1 MAICRYIYKEENAL
15 RKKRLGSILISAAL
29 IVILAVFLIN
39 LKEGSSRA
47 PADAVA
53 LSEIMISNKG
63 SVPDN
68 LGGYPDYIELHNGS
82 SERADISGYGLS
94 DSLLEGAKYVFPAG
108 TVLEPGAY
116 VVVWCGGEAEDD
128 MHAPF
133 KLSAGEE
140 AVLFDASGRP
150 LDTAVLNSV
159 DSGMVLRREGEV
171 WTQAK
176 PCPGYPKTEEGM
188 AEYEASLKETED
200 MGLYI
205 NEFMAS
211 NATTI
216 CDSFGSYSDWIEL
229 YNSTDTDMD
238 ISGFGISDNLSQPMK
253 YRFPDGTTIAAKG
266 YLVVFCSG
274 NEGMQN
280 GELHAPFGLRSYG
293 EDVVIANRAGRII
306 DSYSFKNQETDV
318 SMARVP
324 DGAGEFQSNS
334 QPSPGY
340 PNTGA
345 GYSAFDAANRLPLGG
360 VYISEFGGSTGSVAS
375 DWVEIYN
382 STGSAVSLGGY
393 GLSNNPKN
401 PAKWVFPDISIE
413 PGEYLLLYA
422 TGSADKAQ
430 KKNLK
435 LNFCISSTGET
446 LFFFDPNGKLID
458 KLSAGRMKSGQS
470 YGRDGSDNRYYYAD
484 PTPGAQNGK
493 GYEGITQLPAFS
505 VTPGIYDNAV
515 TVAIT
520 AGEGETIRY
529 TTDCTTPNAS
539 SEVYSGELSISKN
552 SVIRAAAFRDGY
564 LSGDVATATY
574 LFRSDGVNHALPVVT
589 LVTDPDNLWN
599 SKTGI
604 YATGDQFDPDA
615 ASYADTLQ
623 SATYYQAKF
632 ATEEQVDTIWEK
644 PAAFSLFDDNGKQ
657 VFTQNVGIRI
667 AGSFGR
673 GRAQKGFNVIA
684 RKEYGKGSM
693 EYPFFENRPYT
704 EYKAVVLRAG
714 AQDQNRSKIRD
725 ELASGLLEGTDIN
738 ILYQAYRP
746 TVLYL
751 NGEYWGVYFMKEK
764 RNRFFV
770 AQHENTENNV
780 DLAIGKGFK
789 QRSYGDNSDWV
800 SLYEYATSH
809 DLSSAEAYAYVSE
822 RMDVDSFRDYMI
834 AEIYNGNTDT
844 YNFQYYRLKGGKW
857 KFIFYDFCW
866 GFQSPGHETLAFRMG
881 KTPAD
886 VCSAKLFAA
895 MLQNK
900 GWRDSFCRRF
910 GELLNTAFAPERVSA
925 LIEELYGYVEP
936 EIKREREKFNKD
948 TFMGVKQPNTNLG
961 TYEGFQSEISKLK
974 DFAQRR
980 PEELKR
986 QLQSNLGLSDSYMKE
1001 VFG

>member
-1 MAICRYIYKEENAL
+1 M
-15 RKKRLGSILISAAL
+15 RKKRLGSILISVAL
-29 IVILAVFLIN
+29 MVILAVFLIN
-39 LKEGSSRA
+39 LREGSSKA
-47 PADAVA
+47 PADAVT

-108 TVLEPGAY
+108 TALEPGAY

-188 AEYEASLKETED
+188 AEYEKSLKETED
-200 MGLYI
+200 IGLYI

-211 NATTI
+211 NATTL

-318 SMARVP
+318 SMARIP

-382 STGSAVSLGGY
+382 STGSAVNLAGY

-458 KLSAGRMKSGQS
+458 KLSAGRMRSGQS
-470 YGRDGSDNRYYYAD
+470 YGRDGSDNRFYYAE

-693 EYPFFENRPYT
+693 EYPFFENRPYK

-751 NGEYWGVYFMKEK
+751 NGEYWGVYFLKEK

-789 QRSYGDNSDWV
+789 QRTYGDNSDWV

-809 DLSSAEAYAYVSE
+809 DLSASDAYNYVAE

-866 GFQSPGHETLAFRMG
+866 GFQSPSHETLAFRMG
-881 KTPAD
+881 KTPSD

-910 GELLNTAFAPERVSA
+910 GELLNTAFAPERVTA
-925 LIEELYGYVEP
+925 LIDELYGYVEP

-974 DFAQRR
+974 DFAQKR

>member
-1 MAICRYIYKEENAL
+1 M
-15 RKKRLGSILISAAL
+15 RKRRLGSILISAAL

-82 SERADISGYGLS
+82 TERADISGYGLS

-116 VVVWCGGEAEDD
+116 VVVWCSGDAEDG

-188 AEYEASLKETED
+188 AEYEKSLKETED

-318 SMARVP
+318 SMARIP

-360 VYISEFGGSTGSVAS
+360 VYISEFGGSTGSVAT
-375 DWVEIYN
+375 DWVELHN
-382 STGSAVSLGGY
+382 STGSAVSLAGY

-435 LNFCISSTGET
+435 LNFNISSTGEA

-458 KLSAGRMKSGQS
+458 KLSAGRMRSGQS
-470 YGRDGSDNRYYYAD
+470 YGRHGSDNRFYYAE

-552 SVIRAAAFRDGY
+552 SVIRTAAFRDGY

-604 YATGDQFDPDA
+604 YATGDKFDPDA
-615 ASYADTLQ
+615 ASYADTLK

-881 KTPAD
+881 KTPSD

>member
-1 MAICRYIYKEENAL
+1 M
-15 RKKRLGSILISAAL
+15 RKRRLGSILISAAL

-82 SERADISGYGLS
+82 TERADISGYGLS

-188 AEYEASLKETED
+188 AEYEKSLKETED
-200 MGLYI
+200 IGLYI

-318 SMARVP
+318 SMARIP

-375 DWVEIYN
+375 DWVELHN
-382 STGSAVSLGGY
+382 STGSAVSLAGY

-435 LNFCISSTGET
+435 LNFCISSTGEA

-458 KLSAGRMKSGQS
+458 KLSAGRMRSGQS
-470 YGRDGSDNRYYYAD
+470 YGRDGSDNRFYYAE

-693 EYPFFENRPYT
+693 EYPFFENRPYK

-780 DLAIGKGFK
+780 DMAIGKGFK

-809 DLSSAEAYAYVSE
+809 DLSASDAYNYVAE

-881 KTPAD
+881 KTPSD

>member
-1 MAICRYIYKEENAL
+1 M
-15 RKKRLGSILISAAL
+15 RKRRLGSILISAAL

-82 SERADISGYGLS
+82 TEKADISGYGLS

-108 TVLEPGAY
+108 TVLEPDAY
-116 VVVWCGGEAEDD
+116 VVVWCGGEAEDG

-188 AEYEASLKETED
+188 AEYEKSLKETED
-200 MGLYI
+200 IGLYI

-318 SMARVP
+318 SMARIP

-375 DWVEIYN
+375 DWVELHN
-382 STGSAVSLGGY
+382 STGSAVSLAGY

-435 LNFCISSTGET
+435 LNFCISSTGEA

-470 YGRDGSDNRYYYAD
+470 YGRDGSDNRFYYAE

-751 NGEYWGVYFMKEK
+751 NGEYWGVYFLKEK

-800 SLYEYATSH
+800 SLYEYATTH

-881 KTPAD
+881 KTPSD

-910 GELLNTAFAPERVSA
+910 GELLNTAFAPERVTS
-925 LIEELYGYVEP
+925 LIDQLYGYVEP

>member
-1 MAICRYIYKEENAL
+1 M
-15 RKKRLGSILISAAL
+15 RKRRLGSILISAAL

-82 SERADISGYGLS
+82 TEKADISGYGLS

-108 TVLEPGAY
+108 TVLEPDAY
-116 VVVWCGGEAEDD
+116 VVVWCGGEAEDG

-159 DSGMVLRREGEV
+159 DSGMVLRREGDT
-171 WTQAK
+171 WIQAK
-176 PCPGYPKTEEGM
+176 PCPGYPKTEAGM

-253 YRFPDGTTIAAKG
+253 YRFPDGTTIAARG

-318 SMARVP
+318 SMARIP

-375 DWVEIYN
+375 DWVELHN
-382 STGSAVSLGGY
+382 STGSAVSLAGY

-435 LNFCISSTGET
+435 LNFCISSTGEA

-470 YGRDGSDNRYYYAD
+470 YGRDGSDNRFYYAE

-809 DLSSAEAYAYVSE
+809 DLSASDAYNYVAE

-881 KTPAD
+881 KTPSD

-895 MLQNK
+895 MLQNR

-974 DFAQRR
+974 DFAQKR
-980 PEELKR
+980 PEEIKR

>member
-1 MAICRYIYKEENAL
+1 M
-15 RKKRLGSILISAAL
+15 KKRRLGSILISVAL
-29 IVILAVFLIN
+29 MVILAVFLIN
-39 LKEGSSRA
+39 LKEGSSKA
-47 PADAVA
+47 PTEAVTF
-53 LSEIMISNKG
+53 SEIMISNKG

-108 TVLEPGAY
+108 TVLEPDAY
-116 VVVWCGGEAEDD
+116 VVVWCSGEAEDG

-159 DSGMVLRREGEV
+159 DSGMVLRRQGEV

-188 AEYEASLKETED
+188 AEYEKSLKETED
-200 MGLYI
+200 IGLYI
-205 NEFMAS
+205 NEFMAG
-211 NATTI
+211 NATTV

-318 SMARVP
+318 SMARIP
-324 DGAGEFQSNS
+324 DGTGEFQSNS

-382 STGSAVSLGGY
+382 STGSAVNLGGY
-393 GLSNNPKN
+393 GISNNPKN

-539 SEVYSGELSISKN
+539 SQVYSGELSISKN

-615 ASYADTLQ
+615 ASYADTLK

-644 PAAFSLFDDNGKQ
+644 PAAFSLFDDSGRQ

-780 DLAIGKGFK
+780 DMAIGKGFK
-789 QRSYGDNSDWV
+789 QRTYGDNSDWV

-809 DLSSAEAYAYVSE
+809 DLSASDAYNYVAE
-822 RMDVDSFRDYMI
+822 RMDVDSFMDYMI
-834 AEIYNGNTDT
+834 AQIYTGNTDT

-866 GFQSPGHETLAFRMG
+866 GFQSPGHETVAYRMG
-881 KTPAD
+881 KTPSD
-886 VCSAKLFAA
+886 VCSAKLFSA

-900 GWRDSFCRRF
+900 GWKDRFCRRF
-910 GELLNTAFAPERVSA
+910 AELLNTAFTPERVTG
-925 LIEELYGYVEP
+925 LIDQLYGYVEP

>member
-1 MAICRYIYKEENAL
+1 M
-15 RKKRLGSILISAAL
+15 RKRRLGSILISAAL

-82 SERADISGYGLS
+82 TEKADISGYGLS

-108 TVLEPGAY
+108 TVLEPDAY
-116 VVVWCGGEAEDD
+116 VVVWCGGEAEDG

-188 AEYEASLKETED
+188 AEYEKSLKETED

-318 SMARVP
+318 SMARIP

-345 GYSAFDAANRLPLGG
+345 GYSAFDAANRLPLSG
-360 VYISEFGGSTGSVAS
+360 VHISEFGGSTESVAT
-375 DWVEIYN
+375 DWVELHN

-430 KKNLK
+430 KKKLK
-435 LNFCISSTGET
+435 LNFCISSTGEA

-458 KLSAGRMKSGQS
+458 KLSAGRMRSGQS
-470 YGRDGSDNRYYYAD
+470 YGRDGSDNRFYYAE

-539 SEVYSGELSISKN
+539 SEVYSAELSISN
-552 SVIRAAAFRDGY
+552 HSVIRAAAFRDGY

-615 ASYADTLQ
+615 ASYADTLK

-751 NGEYWGVYFMKEK
+751 NGEYWGVYFLKEK

-789 QRSYGDNSDWV
+789 QRTYGDNSDWV

-881 KTPAD
+881 KTPSD

-974 DFAQRR
+974 DFAQKR
-980 PEELKR
+980 PEEIKR

>member
-1 MAICRYIYKEENAL
+1 M
-15 RKKRLGSILISAAL
+15 RKRRLGSILISAAL
-29 IVILAVFLIN
+29 MVILAVFLIN

-116 VVVWCGGEAEDD
+116 VVVWCGGEAEDG

-200 MGLYI
+200 IGLYI

-318 SMARVP
+318 SMARIP

-360 VYISEFGGSTGSVAS
+360 VYISEFGGSTGSVAT
-375 DWVEIYN
+375 DWVELHN
-382 STGSAVSLGGY
+382 STGSAVNLGGY
-393 GLSNNPKN
+393 GISNNPKN

-435 LNFCISSTGET
+435 LNFCISSTGEA

-458 KLSAGRMKSGQS
+458 KLSAGRMRSGQS
-470 YGRDGSDNRYYYAD
+470 YGRDGSDNRFYYAE

-615 ASYADTLQ
+615 ASYADTLK

-693 EYPFFENRPYT
+693 EYPFFENRPYK

-780 DLAIGKGFK
+780 DMAIGKGFK
-789 QRSYGDNSDWV
+789 QRTYGDNSDWV
-800 SLYEYATSH
+800 SLYEYATTH
-809 DLSSAEAYAYVSE
+809 DLSASDAYNYVAE
-822 RMDVDSFRDYMI
+822 RMDVDSFMDYMI

-925 LIEELYGYVEP
+925 LIDELYGYVEP

-974 DFAQRR
+974 DFAQKR
-980 PEELKR
+980 PEEIKR

>member
-1 MAICRYIYKEENAL
+1 M

-82 SERADISGYGLS
+82 SEKADISGYGLS

-159 DSGMVLRREGEV
+159 DSGMVLRREGDT

-176 PCPGYPKTEEGM
+176 PCPGYPKTEAGM

-200 MGLYI
+200 IGLYI

-253 YRFPDGTTIAAKG
+253 YRFPDGTKIAAKG

-318 SMARVP
+318 SMARIP
-324 DGAGEFQSNS
+324 DGTGELQSNS

-382 STGSAVSLGGY
+382 STGSAVSLAGY

-435 LNFCISSTGET
+435 LNFCISSTGEA

-458 KLSAGRMKSGQS
+458 KLSAGRMRSGQS
-470 YGRDGSDNRYYYAD
+470 YGRDGSDNRFYYAE

-505 VTPGIYDNAV
+505 VTPGIYDDTV

-539 SEVYSGELSISKN
+539 SQVYSGELSISKN

-693 EYPFFENRPYT
+693 EYPFFENRPHT

-881 KTPAD
+881 KTPSD

-910 GELLNTAFAPERVSA
+910 GELLNTAFAPERVTA
-925 LIEELYGYVEP
+925 LIEELYDYVEP

-948 TFMGVKQPNTNLG
+948 TFMGVKQPATNLG
-961 TYEGFQSEISKLK
+961 SYEGFQSEISKLK
-974 DFAQRR
+974 EFAQKR

>member
-1 MAICRYIYKEENAL
+1 M

-188 AEYEASLKETED
+188 AEYEKSLKETED
-200 MGLYI
+200 IGLYI

-293 EDVVIANRAGRII
+293 EDVVIANKAGRII

-318 SMARVP
+318 SMARIP
-324 DGAGEFQSNS
+324 DGTGELQSNS

-382 STGSAVSLGGY
+382 STGSAVSLAGY

-435 LNFCISSTGET
+435 LNFNISSTGET
-446 LFFFDPNGKLID
+446 LFFFDPGGKLID
-458 KLSAGRMKSGQS
+458 KLSAGRMRSGQS

-539 SEVYSGELSISKN
+539 SQVYSGELSISKN

-564 LSGDVATATY
+564 LSGDAATATY
-574 LFRSDGVNHALPVVT
+574 LFKSDGVNHALPVVT

-615 ASYADTLQ
+615 ASYADTLK

-644 PAAFSLFDDNGKQ
+644 PAAFSLFDDNGRQ

-693 EYPFFENRPYT
+693 EYPFFENRPYK

-751 NGEYWGVYFMKEK
+751 NGEYWGVYFLKEK

-844 YNFQYYRLKGGKW
+844 YNFQYYRLKGDKW

-881 KTPAD
+881 KTPSD

>member
-1 MAICRYIYKEENAL
+1 M

-82 SERADISGYGLS
+82 TEKADISGYGLS

-116 VVVWCGGEAEDD
+116 VVVWCGGEAEDG

-200 MGLYI
+200 IGLYI

-211 NATTI
+211 NATTL

-318 SMARVP
+318 SMARIP

-360 VYISEFGGSTGSVAS
+360 VYISEFGGSTGSVAT
-375 DWVEIYN
+375 DWVELHN

-435 LNFCISSTGET
+435 LNFCISSTGEA

-458 KLSAGRMKSGQS
+458 KLSAGRMRSGQS
-470 YGRDGSDNRYYYAD
+470 YGRDGSDNRFYYAE

-515 TVAIT
+515 TVAIP

-615 ASYADTLQ
+615 ASYADTLK

-789 QRSYGDNSDWV
+789 QRTYGDNSDWV

-881 KTPAD
+881 KTPSD

-910 GELLNTAFAPERVSA
+910 GELLNTAFAPERVTA

-974 DFAQRR
+974 DFAQKR

>member
-1 MAICRYIYKEENAL
+1 M
-15 RKKRLGSILISAAL
+15 RKRRLGSILISAAL

-82 SERADISGYGLS
+82 TEKADISGYGLS

-116 VVVWCGGEAEDD
+116 VVVWCGGEAEDG

-200 MGLYI
+200 IGLYI

-318 SMARVP
+318 SMARIP

-375 DWVEIYN
+375 DWVELHN
-382 STGSAVSLGGY
+382 STGSAVSLAGY
-393 GLSNNPKN
+393 GISNNPKN

-435 LNFCISSTGET
+435 LNFNISSTGEA

-470 YGRDGSDNRYYYAD
+470 YGRDGSDNRFYYAE

-615 ASYADTLQ
+615 ASYSDTLK

-809 DLSSAEAYAYVSE
+809 DLSSAEAYNYVAE

-881 KTPAD
+881 KTPSD

-948 TFMGVKQPNTNLG
+948 TFMGVRQPRTNLG
-961 TYEGFQSEISKLK
+961 SYEGFQSEISKLK
-974 DFAQRR
+974 DFAQKR
-980 PEELKR
+980 PEEIKR

>member
-1 MAICRYIYKEENAL
+1 M
-15 RKKRLGSILISAAL
+15 RKRRLGSILISAAL

-82 SERADISGYGLS
+82 TEKADISGYGLS

-116 VVVWCGGEAEDD
+116 VVVWCGGEAEDG

-188 AEYEASLKETED
+188 AEYEKSLKETED
-200 MGLYI
+200 IGLYI

-211 NATTI
+211 NATTL

-293 EDVVIANRAGRII
+293 EDVVIANKAGRII

-318 SMARVP
+318 SVARIP

-360 VYISEFGGSTGSVAS
+360 VYISELGGSTGSVAT
-375 DWVEIYN
+375 DWVELHN
-382 STGSAVSLGGY
+382 STGSAVSLAGY

-435 LNFCISSTGET
+435 LNFCISSTGEA

-470 YGRDGSDNRYYYAD
+470 YGRDGSDNRFYYAE

-693 EYPFFENRPYT
+693 EYPFFENRPYK

-789 QRSYGDNSDWV
+789 QRTYGDNSDWV

-881 KTPAD
+881 KTPSD

-910 GELLNTAFAPERVSA
+910 AELLNTAFAPERVSA

-961 TYEGFQSEISKLK
+961 TYEGFQSEISKLR

>member
-1 MAICRYIYKEENAL
+1 M
-15 RKKRLGSILISAAL
+15 RKRRLGSILISAAL

-39 LKEGSSRA
+39 LREGSSKA
-47 PADAVA
+47 PADAVT

-82 SERADISGYGLS
+82 TEKADISGYGLS

-108 TVLEPGAY
+108 TVLEPDAY
-116 VVVWCGGEAEDD
+116 VVVWCGGEAEDG

-188 AEYEASLKETED
+188 AEYEKSLKETED
-200 MGLYI
+200 IGLYI

-253 YRFPDGTTIAAKG
+253 YRFPDGSTIAAKG

-318 SMARVP
+318 SMARIP

-382 STGSAVSLGGY
+382 STGSAVSLAGY
-393 GLSNNPKN
+393 GISNNPKN

-435 LNFCISSTGET
+435 LNFCISSTGEA

-470 YGRDGSDNRYYYAD
+470 YGRDGSDNRFYYAE

-615 ASYADTLQ
+615 ASYADTLK

-881 KTPAD
+881 KTPSD

-910 GELLNTAFAPERVSA
+910 AELLNTAFAPERVSA

-974 DFAQRR
+974 DFAQKR
-980 PEELKR
+980 PEEIKR

>member
-1 MAICRYIYKEENAL
+1 M

-29 IVILAVFLIN
+29 MVILAVFLIN

-116 VVVWCGGEAEDD
+116 VVVWCGGEAEDG

-176 PCPGYPKTEEGM
+176 PCPGYPKTEAGM

-200 MGLYI
+200 IGLYI

-318 SMARVP
+318 SMARIP
-324 DGAGEFQSNS
+324 DGAGELQSNS

-375 DWVEIYN
+375 DWVELHN
-382 STGSAVSLGGY
+382 STGSAVSLAGY
-393 GLSNNPKN
+393 GISNNPKN

-435 LNFCISSTGET
+435 LNFCISSTGEA

-458 KLSAGRMKSGQS
+458 KLSAGRMRSGQS
-470 YGRDGSDNRYYYAD
+470 YGRDGSDNRFYYAE

-505 VTPGIYDNAV
+505 VNPGIYDNAV

-615 ASYADTLQ
+615 ASYADTLK

-809 DLSSAEAYAYVSE
+809 DLSSADAYNYVAE

-866 GFQSPGHETLAFRMG
+866 GFQNPGHETLAFRMG
-881 KTPAD
+881 KTPSD

>member
-1 MAICRYIYKEENAL
+1 M
-15 RKKRLGSILISAAL
+15 
-29 IVILAVFLIN
+29 AVFLIN

-108 TVLEPGAY
+108 TVMEPDAY
-116 VVVWCGGEAEDD
+116 VVVWCGGEAEDG

-176 PCPGYPKTEEGM
+176 PCPGYPKTEAGM

-318 SMARVP
+318 SMARIP

-360 VYISEFGGSTGSVAS
+360 VYISEFGGSTGSVAT
-375 DWVEIYN
+375 DWVELHN
-382 STGSAVSLGGY
+382 STGSAVSLAGY

-435 LNFCISSTGET
+435 LNFCISSTGEA

-458 KLSAGRMKSGQS
+458 KLSAGRMRSGQS
-470 YGRDGSDNRYYYAD
+470 YGRDGSDNRFYYAE

-604 YATGDQFDPDA
+604 YATGDKFDPDA

-693 EYPFFENRPYT
+693 EYPFFDNRPYT

-751 NGEYWGVYFMKEK
+751 NGEYWGVYFLKEK

-881 KTPAD
+881 KTPSD

-910 GELLNTAFAPERVSA
+910 GELLNTAFAPERVTS
-925 LIEELYGYVEP
+925 LIDQLYGYVEP

>member
-1 MAICRYIYKEENAL
+1 M

-82 SERADISGYGLS
+82 SEKADISGYGLS

-159 DSGMVLRREGEV
+159 DSGMVLRREGDT
-171 WTQAK
+171 WIQAK

-200 MGLYI
+200 IGLYI

-229 YNSTDTDMD
+229 YNSTDAELD

-253 YRFPDGTTIAAKG
+253 YRFPDGTTIAARG

-318 SMARVP
+318 SMARMP
-324 DGAGEFQSNS
+324 DGTGELQPNS

-345 GYSAFDAANRLPLGG
+345 GYSAFDAANRLPLGR
-360 VYISEFGGSTGSVAS
+360 VYISEFGGSTGSVAT
-375 DWVEIYN
+375 DWVELHN
-382 STGSAVSLGGY
+382 STGSAVSLAGY
-393 GLSNNPKN
+393 GISNNPKN

-435 LNFCISSTGET
+435 LNFNISSTGEA

-458 KLSAGRMKSGQS
+458 KLSAGRMRSGQS
-470 YGRDGSDNRYYYAD
+470 YGRDGSDNRFYYAE

-539 SEVYSGELSISKN
+539 SQVYSGELSISKN

-809 DLSSAEAYAYVSE
+809 DLSSADAYNYVAE

-866 GFQSPGHETLAFRMG
+866 GFQSPSHETLAFRMG
-881 KTPAD
+881 KTPSD

-910 GELLNTAFAPERVSA
+910 GELLNTAFAPERVTA

-974 DFAQRR
+974 DFAQKR
-980 PEELKR
+980 PEEIKR

>member
-1 MAICRYIYKEENAL
+1 M
-15 RKKRLGSILISAAL
+15 RKRRLGSILISAAL

-82 SERADISGYGLS
+82 SEKADISGYGLS

-108 TVLEPGAY
+108 TVLEPDAY
-116 VVVWCGGEAEDD
+116 VVVWCGGEAEDG

-188 AEYEASLKETED
+188 AEYEKSLKDTED
-200 MGLYI
+200 IGLYI

-274 NEGMQN
+274 NEGIQN

-318 SMARVP
+318 SVARIP

-360 VYISEFGGSTGSVAS
+360 VYISEFGGSTGSVAT
-375 DWVEIYN
+375 DWVELHN
-382 STGSAVSLGGY
+382 STGSAVSLAGY
-393 GLSNNPKN
+393 GISNNPKN

-435 LNFCISSTGET
+435 LNFCISSTGEA

-458 KLSAGRMKSGQS
+458 KLSAGRMRSGQS
-470 YGRDGSDNRYYYAD
+470 YGRDGSDNRFYYAE

-574 LFRSDGVNHALPVVT
+574 LFRSDGVNHALPVVI

-615 ASYADTLQ
+615 ASYADTLK

-693 EYPFFENRPYT
+693 EYPFFENRPYK

-789 QRSYGDNSDWV
+789 QRTYGDNSDWV
-800 SLYEYATSH
+800 SLYKYATSH

-881 KTPAD
+881 KTPSD

>member
-82 SERADISGYGLS
+82 TERADISGYGLS

-116 VVVWCGGEAEDD
+116 VVVWCGGEAEDG

-318 SMARVP
+318 SMARIP

-375 DWVEIYN
+375 DWVELHN
-382 STGSAVSLGGY
+382 STGSAVSLAGY

-435 LNFCISSTGET
+435 LNFCISSTGEA

-458 KLSAGRMKSGQS
+458 KLSAGRMRSGQS
-470 YGRDGSDNRYYYAD
+470 YGRDGSDNRFYYAE

-615 ASYADTLQ
+615 ASYADTLK

-644 PAAFSLFDDNGKQ
+644 PAAFALFDDNGKQ

-881 KTPAD
+881 KTPSD

-925 LIEELYGYVEP
+925 LIDELYGYVEP

-974 DFAQRR
+974 DFAQKR
-980 PEELKR
+980 PEEIKR

>member
-1 MAICRYIYKEENAL
+1 M
-15 RKKRLGSILISAAL
+15 RKRRLGSILISAAL
-29 IVILAVFLIN
+29 MVILAVFLIN

-116 VVVWCGGEAEDD
+116 VVVWCGGEAEDG

-176 PCPGYPKTEEGM
+176 PCPGYPKTEAGM

-200 MGLYI
+200 IGLYI

-318 SMARVP
+318 SMARIP
-324 DGAGEFQSNS
+324 DGAGELQSNS

-382 STGSAVSLGGY
+382 STGSAVSLAGY

-435 LNFCISSTGET
+435 LNFCISSTGEA

-458 KLSAGRMKSGQS
+458 KLSAGRMRSGQS
-470 YGRDGSDNRYYYAD
+470 YGRDGSDNRFYYAE

-615 ASYADTLQ
+615 ASYADTLK

-809 DLSSAEAYAYVSE
+809 DLSSADAYNYVAE

-866 GFQSPGHETLAFRMG
+866 GFQNPGHETLAFRMG
-881 KTPAD
+881 KTPSD

-910 GELLNTAFAPERVSA
+910 GELLNTAFAPERVTA

-974 DFAQRR
+974 EFAQKR
-980 PEELKR
+980 PEEIKR

>member
-1 MAICRYIYKEENAL
+1 M
-15 RKKRLGSILISAAL
+15 RKRRLGSILISAAL

-108 TVLEPGAY
+108 TVLEPDAY
-116 VVVWCGGEAEDD
+116 VVVWCGGEAEDG

-188 AEYEASLKETED
+188 AEYEKSLKETED
-200 MGLYI
+200 IGLYI

-211 NATTI
+211 NATTL

-318 SMARVP
+318 SVARIP

-382 STGSAVSLGGY
+382 STGSAVSLAGY
-393 GLSNNPKN
+393 GISNNPKN

-435 LNFCISSTGET
+435 LNFCISSTGEA

-470 YGRDGSDNRYYYAD
+470 YGRDGSDNRFYYAE

-539 SEVYSGELSISKN
+539 SQVYSGELSISKN

-751 NGEYWGVYFMKEK
+751 NGEYWGVYFLKEK

-800 SLYEYATSH
+800 SLYEYATTH

-881 KTPAD
+881 KTPSD

-910 GELLNTAFAPERVSA
+910 GELLNTAFAPERVTS
-925 LIEELYGYVEP
+925 LIDQLYGYVEP

>member
-1 MAICRYIYKEENAL
+1 M

-82 SERADISGYGLS
+82 TEKADISGYGLS

-108 TVLEPGAY
+108 TVLEPDAY
-116 VVVWCGGEAEDD
+116 VVVWCGGEAEDG

-176 PCPGYPKTEEGM
+176 PCPGYPKTEAGM

-318 SMARVP
+318 SMARIP

-375 DWVEIYN
+375 DWVELHN
-382 STGSAVSLGGY
+382 STGSAVSLAGY
-393 GLSNNPKN
+393 GISNNPKN

-435 LNFCISSTGET
+435 LNFCISSTGEA

-458 KLSAGRMKSGQS
+458 KLSAGRMRSGQS
-470 YGRDGSDNRYYYAD
+470 YGRDGSDNRFYYAE

-615 ASYADTLQ
+615 ASYADTLK

-693 EYPFFENRPYT
+693 EYPFFENRPYK

-751 NGEYWGVYFMKEK
+751 NGEYWGVYFLKEK

-800 SLYEYATSH
+800 SLYEYATTH

-881 KTPAD
+881 KTPSD

>member
-1 MAICRYIYKEENAL
+1 MAICRYILKEENEL

-39 LKEGSSRA
+39 LKEGSSKA

-82 SERADISGYGLS
+82 TEKADISGYGLS

-108 TVLEPGAY
+108 TVMEPDAY
-116 VVVWCGGEAEDD
+116 VVVWCGGEAEDG

-176 PCPGYPKTEEGM
+176 PCPGYPKTEAGM

-200 MGLYI
+200 IGLYI

-318 SMARVP
+318 SVARIP
-324 DGAGEFQSNS
+324 DGAGELQPNS

-375 DWVEIYN
+375 DWVELHN
-382 STGSAVSLGGY
+382 STGSAVNLGGY
-393 GLSNNPKN
+393 GISNNPKN

-435 LNFCISSTGET
+435 LNFCISSTGEA

-470 YGRDGSDNRYYYAD
+470 YGRDGSDNRFYYAE

-515 TVAIT
+515 TVANT

-615 ASYADTLQ
+615 ASYADTLK

-693 EYPFFENRPYT
+693 EYPFFQNRPYT

-809 DLSSAEAYAYVSE
+809 DLSSADAYNYVAE

>member
-1 MAICRYIYKEENAL
+1 M

-82 SERADISGYGLS
+82 SEKADISGYGLS

-159 DSGMVLRREGEV
+159 DSGMVLRREGDT

-176 PCPGYPKTEEGM
+176 PCPGYPKTEAGM

-200 MGLYI
+200 IGLYI

-253 YRFPDGTTIAAKG
+253 YRFPDGTKIAAKG

-318 SMARVP
+318 SMARMP
-324 DGAGEFQSNS
+324 DGTGEFQSNS

-375 DWVEIYN
+375 DWVELHN
-382 STGSAVSLGGY
+382 STGSAVSLAGY

-435 LNFCISSTGET
+435 LNFNISSTGET
-446 LFFFDPNGKLID
+446 LFFFDPGGKLID

-470 YGRDGSDNRYYYAD
+470 YGRDGSDNRFYYAE

-505 VTPGIYDNAV
+505 VTPGIYADTV

-529 TTDCTTPNAS
+529 TTDCTAPNAG
-539 SEVYSGELSISKN
+539 SEVYGGELTISKN
-552 SVIRAAAFRDGY
+552 TVIRAAAYKDGY
-564 LSGDVATATY
+564 LSGDAATATY
-574 LFRSDGVNHALPVVT
+574 LFKGDGVDHALPVVT

-604 YATGDQFDPDA
+604 YATGDKFDPDA

-809 DLSSAEAYAYVSE
+809 DLSASDAYNYVAE

-881 KTPAD
+881 KTPSD

-925 LIEELYGYVEP
+925 LIDELYGYVEP

-974 DFAQRR
+974 DFAQKR

>member
-1 MAICRYIYKEENAL
+1 M
-15 RKKRLGSILISAAL
+15 KKRRLGSILISVAL
-29 IVILAVFLIN
+29 MVILAVFLIN
-39 LKEGSSRA
+39 LREGGLNA
-47 PADAVA
+47 PADAVTF
-53 LSEIMISNKG
+53 SEIMISNKG

-108 TVLEPGAY
+108 TVLEPDAY
-116 VVVWCGGEAEDD
+116 VVVWCSGEAEDG

-159 DSGMVLRREGEV
+159 DSGMVLRRQGEV

-188 AEYEASLKETED
+188 AEYEKSLKETED
-200 MGLYI
+200 IGLYI

-211 NATTI
+211 NATTV

-318 SMARVP
+318 SMARIP
-324 DGAGEFQSNS
+324 DGTGEFQSNS

-382 STGSAVSLGGY
+382 STGSAVNLGGY
-393 GLSNNPKN
+393 GISNNPKN

-539 SEVYSGELSISKN
+539 SQVYSGELSLSKN

-564 LSGDVATATY
+564 LSGEVATATY

-604 YATGDQFDPDA
+604 YATGDQFDPEA
-615 ASYADTLQ
+615 ALYADTLK

-644 PAAFSLFDDNGKQ
+644 PAAFSLFDDSGRQ

-693 EYPFFENRPYT
+693 EYPFFQNRPYK

-725 ELASGLLEGTDIN
+725 ELASGLLEGTDMN

-780 DLAIGKGFK
+780 DMAIGKGFK
-789 QRSYGDNSDWV
+789 QRTYGDNSDWV
-800 SLYEYATSH
+800 SLYEYATTH
-809 DLSSAEAYAYVSE
+809 DLSSSDAYNYVAE
-822 RMDVDSFRDYMI
+822 RMDVDSFMDYMI
-834 AEIYNGNTDT
+834 AQIYTGNTDT

-866 GFQSPGHETLAFRMG
+866 GFQSPGHETVAYRMG
-881 KTPAD
+881 KTPSD
-886 VCSAKLFAA
+886 VCSAKLFSA

-900 GWRDSFCRRF
+900 GWKDSFCRRF
-910 GELLNTAFAPERVSA
+910 AELLNTAFTPERVTG
-925 LIEELYGYVEP
+925 LIDQLYGYVEP

>member
-1 MAICRYIYKEENAL
+1 M

-82 SERADISGYGLS
+82 TEKADISGYGLS

-116 VVVWCGGEAEDD
+116 VVVWCGGEAEDG

-188 AEYEASLKETED
+188 AEYEKSLKETED
-200 MGLYI
+200 IGLYI

-318 SMARVP
+318 SMARIP

-345 GYSAFDAANRLPLGG
+345 GYSAFDAANRLPLSG
-360 VYISEFGGSTGSVAS
+360 VYISEFGGSTESVAT
-375 DWVEIYN
+375 DWVELHN
-382 STGSAVSLGGY
+382 STGSAVSLAGY

-435 LNFCISSTGET
+435 LNFCISSTGEA

-470 YGRDGSDNRYYYAD
+470 YGRDGSDNRFYYAE

-615 ASYADTLQ
+615 ASYADTLK

-693 EYPFFENRPYT
+693 EYPFFQNRPYT

-789 QRSYGDNSDWV
+789 QRTYGDNSDWV

-866 GFQSPGHETLAFRMG
+866 GFQSPSHETLAFRMG
-881 KTPAD
+881 KTPSD

-925 LIEELYGYVEP
+925 LIDELYGYVEP

-974 DFAQRR
+974 DFAQKR
-980 PEELKR
+980 PEEIKR
-986 QLQSNLGLSDSYMKE
+986 QLRSVQGLSDSYMKE

>member
-1 MAICRYIYKEENAL
+1 M

-82 SERADISGYGLS
+82 TEKADISGYGLS

-116 VVVWCGGEAEDD
+116 VVVWCGGEAEDG

-159 DSGMVLRREGEV
+159 DSGMVLRRQGEV

-188 AEYEASLKETED
+188 AEYEKSLKETED
-200 MGLYI
+200 IGLYI

-211 NATTI
+211 NATTL
-216 CDSFGSYSDWIEL
+216 CDSFGNYSDWIEL

-318 SMARVP
+318 SVARIP

-375 DWVEIYN
+375 DWVELHN
-382 STGSAVSLGGY
+382 STGSAVSLAGY

-435 LNFCISSTGET
+435 LNFNISSTGET
-446 LFFFDPNGKLID
+446 LFFFDPGGKLID
-458 KLSAGRMKSGQS
+458 KLSAGRMRSGQS

-505 VTPGIYDNAV
+505 VTPGIYDDTV

-552 SVIRAAAFRDGY
+552 SVIRAAAYRDGY
-564 LSGDVATATY
+564 LSGDTATATY

-615 ASYADTLQ
+615 ASYADTLK

-693 EYPFFENRPYT
+693 EYPFFDNRPYT

-789 QRSYGDNSDWV
+789 QRTYGDNSDWV

-809 DLSSAEAYAYVSE
+809 DLSSAEAYNYVAE

-881 KTPAD
+881 KTPSD

-925 LIEELYGYVEP
+925 LIDQLYGYVEP

-974 DFAQRR
+974 DFAQKR
-980 PEELKR
+980 PEEIKR

>member
-1 MAICRYIYKEENAL
+1 M

-108 TVLEPGAY
+108 TVLEPDAY
-116 VVVWCGGEAEDD
+116 VVVWCGGEAEDG

-188 AEYEASLKETED
+188 AEYEKSLKETED
-200 MGLYI
+200 IGLYI

-253 YRFPDGTTIAAKG
+253 YRFPDGTKIAAKG

-318 SMARVP
+318 SMARIP

-360 VYISEFGGSTGSVAS
+360 VYISEFGGSTGSVAT
-375 DWVEIYN
+375 DWVELHN
-382 STGSAVSLGGY
+382 STGSAVSLAGY

-435 LNFCISSTGET
+435 LNFCISSTGEA

-458 KLSAGRMKSGQS
+458 KLSAGRMRSGQS
-470 YGRDGSDNRYYYAD
+470 YGRDGSDNRFYYAE

-615 ASYADTLQ
+615 ASYADTLK

-644 PAAFSLFDDNGKQ
+644 PAAFSLFDDNGRQ

-780 DLAIGKGFK
+780 DMAIGKGFK
-789 QRSYGDNSDWV
+789 QRTYGDNSDWV

-809 DLSSAEAYAYVSE
+809 DLSSADAYNYVAE

-881 KTPAD
+881 KTPSD

>member
-1 MAICRYIYKEENAL
+1 M

-82 SERADISGYGLS
+82 SEKADISGYGLS

-108 TVLEPGAY
+108 TALEPGAY

-176 PCPGYPKTEEGM
+176 PCPGYPKTEAGM

-318 SMARVP
+318 SMARIP

-375 DWVEIYN
+375 DWVELHN

-393 GLSNNPKN
+393 GISNNPKN

-435 LNFCISSTGET
+435 LNFNISSTGEA

-470 YGRDGSDNRYYYAD
+470 YGRDGSDNRFYYAE

-604 YATGDQFDPDA
+604 YATGDKFDPDA
-615 ASYADTLQ
+615 ASYADTLK

-693 EYPFFENRPYT
+693 EYPFFENRPYK

-725 ELASGLLEGTDIN
+725 EMASGLLEGTDIN

-866 GFQSPGHETLAFRMG
+866 GFQSPSHETLAFRMG
-881 KTPAD
+881 KTPSD

-925 LIEELYGYVEP
+925 LIDELYGYVEP

>member
-1 MAICRYIYKEENAL
+1 M
-15 RKKRLGSILISAAL
+15 RKRRLGSILISAAL

-82 SERADISGYGLS
+82 TEKADISGYGLS

-108 TVLEPGAY
+108 TVLEPDAY
-116 VVVWCGGEAEDD
+116 VVVWCGGEAEDG

-159 DSGMVLRREGEV
+159 DSGMVLRREGDT

-176 PCPGYPKTEEGM
+176 PCPGYPKTEAGM

-200 MGLYI
+200 IGLYI

-253 YRFPDGTTIAAKG
+253 YRFPDGSTIAAKG

-318 SMARVP
+318 SMARIP
-324 DGAGEFQSNS
+324 DGTGEFQSNS

-345 GYSAFDAANRLPLGG
+345 GYSAFDAANRLPLSG

-375 DWVEIYN
+375 DWVELHN
-382 STGSAVSLGGY
+382 STGSAVSLAGY

-435 LNFCISSTGET
+435 LNFCISSTGEA
-446 LFFFDPNGKLID
+446 LFFFDSNGKLID

-539 SEVYSGELSISKN
+539 SQVYSGELSISKN

-574 LFRSDGVNHALPVVT
+574 LFKGDGVDHALPVVT

-789 QRSYGDNSDWV
+789 QRTYGDNSDWV

-809 DLSSAEAYAYVSE
+809 DLSASDAYNYVAE

-881 KTPAD
+881 KTPSD

-974 DFAQRR
+974 DFAQKR

>member
-1 MAICRYIYKEENAL
+1 M

-108 TVLEPGAY
+108 TVLEPDAY
-116 VVVWCGGEAEDD
+116 VVVWCGGEAEDG

-159 DSGMVLRREGEV
+159 DSGMVLRRQGEV

-253 YRFPDGTTIAAKG
+253 YRFPDGITIAAKG

-318 SMARVP
+318 SMAHIP

-375 DWVEIYN
+375 DWVELHN
-382 STGSAVSLGGY
+382 STGSAVSLAGY

-435 LNFCISSTGET
+435 LNFCISSTGEA

-470 YGRDGSDNRYYYAD
+470 YGRDGSDNRFYYAE
-484 PTPGAQNGK
+484 PTPGAPNGK

-615 ASYADTLQ
+615 ASYADTLK

-770 AQHENTENNV
+770 TQHENTENNV

-866 GFQSPGHETLAFRMG
+866 GFQNPGHETLAFRMG
-881 KTPAD
+881 KTPSD

-974 DFAQRR
+974 DFAQKR
-980 PEELKR
+980 PEEIKR

>member
-1 MAICRYIYKEENAL
+1 M

-82 SERADISGYGLS
+82 TEKADISGYGLS

-188 AEYEASLKETED
+188 AEYEKSLKETED
-200 MGLYI
+200 IGLYI

-318 SMARVP
+318 SMARIP

-375 DWVEIYN
+375 DWVELHN
-382 STGSAVSLGGY
+382 STGSAVSLAGY

-435 LNFCISSTGET
+435 LNFCISSTGEA

-458 KLSAGRMKSGQS
+458 KLSAGRMRSGQS
-470 YGRDGSDNRYYYAD
+470 YGRDGSDNRFYYAE

-881 KTPAD
+881 KTPSD

>member
-1 MAICRYIYKEENAL
+1 M

-29 IVILAVFLIN
+29 MVILAVFLIN

-116 VVVWCGGEAEDD
+116 VVVWCGGEAEDG

-176 PCPGYPKTEEGM
+176 PCPGYPKTEAGM

-200 MGLYI
+200 IGLYI

-318 SMARVP
+318 SVARIP
-324 DGAGEFQSNS
+324 DGTGEFQSNS

-382 STGSAVSLGGY
+382 STGSAVSLAGY

-435 LNFCISSTGET
+435 LNFCISSTGEA

-458 KLSAGRMKSGQS
+458 KLSAGRMRSGQS
-470 YGRDGSDNRYYYAD
+470 YGRDGSDNRFYYAE

-615 ASYADTLQ
+615 ASYADTLK

-800 SLYEYATSH
+800 SLYEYATTH
-809 DLSSAEAYAYVSE
+809 DLSASDAYNYVAE

-881 KTPAD
+881 KTPSD

-974 DFAQRR
+974 EFAQKR
-980 PEELKR
+980 PEEIKR

>member
-1 MAICRYIYKEENAL
+1 M

-82 SERADISGYGLS
+82 TEKADISGYGLS

-116 VVVWCGGEAEDD
+116 VVVWCGGEAEDG

-188 AEYEASLKETED
+188 AEYEKSLKETED
-200 MGLYI
+200 IGLYI

-318 SMARVP
+318 SMARIP

-360 VYISEFGGSTGSVAS
+360 VYISEFGGSTGSVAT
-375 DWVEIYN
+375 DWVELHN
-382 STGSAVSLGGY
+382 STGSAVSLAGY

-435 LNFCISSTGET
+435 LNFCISSTGEA

-458 KLSAGRMKSGQS
+458 KLSAGRMRSGQS
-470 YGRDGSDNRYYYAD
+470 YGRDGSDNRFYYAE

-693 EYPFFENRPYT
+693 EYPFFENRPYK

-751 NGEYWGVYFMKEK
+751 NGEYWGVYFLKEK

-881 KTPAD
+881 KTPSD

-974 DFAQRR
+974 DFAQKR
-980 PEELKR
+980 PEEIKR

>member
-1 MAICRYIYKEENAL
+1 M

-82 SERADISGYGLS
+82 TEKADISGYGLS

-108 TVLEPGAY
+108 TVLEPDAY
-116 VVVWCGGEAEDD
+116 VVVWCGGEAEDG

-188 AEYEASLKETED
+188 AEYEKSLKETED
-200 MGLYI
+200 IGLCI

-318 SMARVP
+318 SMARIP

-360 VYISEFGGSTGSVAS
+360 VYISEFGGSTGSVAT
-375 DWVEIYN
+375 DWVELHN
-382 STGSAVSLGGY
+382 STGSAVSLAGY
-393 GLSNNPKN
+393 GISNNPKN

-435 LNFCISSTGET
+435 LNFCISSTGEA

-458 KLSAGRMKSGQS
+458 KLSAGRMRSGQS
-470 YGRDGSDNRYYYAD
+470 YGRDGSDNRFYYAE

-615 ASYADTLQ
+615 ASYADTLK

-693 EYPFFENRPYT
+693 EYPFFENRPYK

-789 QRSYGDNSDWV
+789 QRTYGDNSDWV

-881 KTPAD
+881 KTPSD

-910 GELLNTAFAPERVSA
+910 AELLNTAFAPERVTA

-974 DFAQRR
+974 DFAQKR
-980 PEELKR
+980 PEEIKR

>member
-1 MAICRYIYKEENAL
+1 M

-29 IVILAVFLIN
+29 MVILAVFLIN

-82 SERADISGYGLS
+82 TERADISGYGLS

-116 VVVWCGGEAEDD
+116 VVVWCGGEAEDG

-188 AEYEASLKETED
+188 AEYEKSLKETED
-200 MGLYI
+200 IGLYI

-211 NATTI
+211 NATTL

-318 SMARVP
+318 SVARIP
-324 DGAGEFQSNS
+324 DGAGELQPNS

-375 DWVEIYN
+375 DWVELHN
-382 STGSAVSLGGY
+382 STGSAVSLAGY
-393 GLSNNPKN
+393 GISNNPKN

-435 LNFCISSTGET
+435 LNFCISSTGEA

-458 KLSAGRMKSGQS
+458 KLSAGRMRSGQS
-470 YGRDGSDNRYYYAD
+470 YGRDGSDNRFYYAE

-615 ASYADTLQ
+615 ASYADTLK

-751 NGEYWGVYFMKEK
+751 NGEYWGVYFLKEK

-809 DLSSAEAYAYVSE
+809 DLSASDAYNYVAE

-881 KTPAD
+881 KTPSD

-925 LIEELYGYVEP
+925 LIDELYGYVEP

-948 TFMGVKQPNTNLG
+948 TFMGVRQPRTNLG
-961 TYEGFQSEISKLK
+961 SYEGFQSEISKLK
-974 DFAQRR
+974 DFAQKR
-980 PEELKR
+980 PEEIKR

>member
-1 MAICRYIYKEENAL
+1 M
-15 RKKRLGSILISAAL
+15 RKRRLGSILISAAL

-108 TVLEPGAY
+108 TVMEPDAY
-116 VVVWCGGEAEDD
+116 VVVWCGGEAEDG

-176 PCPGYPKTEEGM
+176 PCPGYPKTEAGM

-200 MGLYI
+200 IGLYI

-318 SMARVP
+318 SMARIP
-324 DGAGEFQSNS
+324 DGAGELQPNS

-375 DWVEIYN
+375 DWVELHN
-382 STGSAVSLGGY
+382 STGSAVSLAGY
-393 GLSNNPKN
+393 GISNNPKN

-435 LNFCISSTGET
+435 LNFNISSTGEA

-458 KLSAGRMKSGQS
+458 KLSTGRMRSGQS
-470 YGRDGSDNRYYYAD
+470 YGRDGSDNRFYYAE

-615 ASYADTLQ
+615 ASYADTLK

-693 EYPFFENRPYT
+693 EYPFFENRPYK

-751 NGEYWGVYFMKEK
+751 NGEYWGVYFLKEK

-809 DLSSAEAYAYVSE
+809 DLSSADAYNYVAE

>member
-1 MAICRYIYKEENAL
+1 M

-82 SERADISGYGLS
+82 SEKADISGYGLS

-116 VVVWCGGEAEDD
+116 VVVWCGGEAEDG

-188 AEYEASLKETED
+188 AEYEKSLKETED
-200 MGLYI
+200 IGLYI

-318 SMARVP
+318 SMARIP

-360 VYISEFGGSTGSVAS
+360 VYISEFGGSTGSVAT
-375 DWVEIYN
+375 DWVELHN
-382 STGSAVSLGGY
+382 STGSAVSLAGY

-435 LNFCISSTGET
+435 LNFCISSTGEA

-458 KLSAGRMKSGQS
+458 KLSAGRMRSGQS
-470 YGRDGSDNRYYYAD
+470 YGRDGSDNRFYYAE

-693 EYPFFENRPYT
+693 EYPFFENRPYK

-881 KTPAD
+881 KTPSD

-974 DFAQRR
+974 DFAQKR

>member
-1 MAICRYIYKEENAL
+1 M

-82 SERADISGYGLS
+82 TERADISGYGLS

-176 PCPGYPKTEEGM
+176 PCPGYPKTEAGM

-216 CDSFGSYSDWIEL
+216 CDSVGSYADWIEL

-318 SMARVP
+318 SVARIP
-324 DGAGEFQSNS
+324 DGAGELQPNS

-375 DWVEIYN
+375 DWVELHN
-382 STGSAVSLGGY
+382 STGSAVSLAGY
-393 GLSNNPKN
+393 GISNNPKN

-422 TGSADKAQ
+422 TGSSDKAQ

-435 LNFCISSTGET
+435 LNFCISSTGEA

-470 YGRDGSDNRYYYAD
+470 YGRDGSDNRFYYAE

-615 ASYADTLQ
+615 ASYADTLK

-789 QRSYGDNSDWV
+789 QRTYGDNSDWV

-881 KTPAD
+881 KTPSD

-974 DFAQRR
+974 DFAQKR

>member
-82 SERADISGYGLS
+82 TERADISGYGLS

-116 VVVWCGGEAEDD
+116 VVVWCGGEAEDG

-318 SMARVP
+318 SMARIP
-324 DGAGEFQSNS
+324 DGTGEFQSNS

-360 VYISEFGGSTGSVAS
+360 VYISEFGGSTGSVAT
-375 DWVEIYN
+375 DWVELHN
-382 STGSAVSLGGY
+382 STGSAVSLAGY

-435 LNFCISSTGET
+435 LNFNISSTGEA

-470 YGRDGSDNRYYYAD
+470 YGRDGSDNRFYYAE

-615 ASYADTLQ
+615 ASYADTLK

-789 QRSYGDNSDWV
+789 QRTYGDNSDWV

-881 KTPAD
+881 KTPSD

-948 TFMGVKQPNTNLG
+948 TFMGVRQPRTNLG
-961 TYEGFQSEISKLK
+961 SYEGFQSEISKLK
-974 DFAQRR
+974 DFAQKR
-980 PEELKR
+980 PEEIKR
-986 QLQSNLGLSDSYMKE
+986 QLKSVLGLSDSYMKE